1 MVDTL
6 VMELASSAED
16 DAIDAL
22 DFAEWA
28 AQQAEVAVLDAI
40 MPAPEQT
47 NGRQPPAQADLGH
60 CQKVTFGPA
69 RGAQAGASI

>member
-1 MVDTL
+1 MSSCPPLTRTAAAQAGHMVDTL
-6 VMELASSAED
+6 VMELAPSAED

-40 MPAPEQT
+40 MPAP
-47 NGRQPPAQADLGH
+47 GRRTGGSLPHKL
-60 CQKVTFGPA
+60 T
-69 RGAQAGASI
+69 